1 MEKEGKGKSIPK
13 KEDHQAPNIKGVFP
27 DIH

>member
-1 MEKEGKGKSIPK
+1 MEKECKAKSIPK
-13 KEDHQAPNIKGVFP
+13 MEDRQAPNIKGVFP